1 MEIVLVA
8 WEGSGAVFLTTDDAL
23 IKIIKKHADK
33 ITIKVN
39 NPVQWFMEVIAN
51 GSEDTQ

>member
-1 MEIVLVA
+1 MPCILHALNSRVQ
-8 WEGSGAVFLTTDDAL
+8 FFKTTDDDL

-33 ITIKVN
+33 VTIVVN

-51 GSEDTQ
+51 GGEDA